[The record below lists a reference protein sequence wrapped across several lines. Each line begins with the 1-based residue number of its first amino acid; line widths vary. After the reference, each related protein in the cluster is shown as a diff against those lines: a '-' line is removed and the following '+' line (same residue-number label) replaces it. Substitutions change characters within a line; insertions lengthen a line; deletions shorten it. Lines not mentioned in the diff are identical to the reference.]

1 MKSKHILV
9 SISSLLL
16 LLGAIPVAYA
26 SSDIVSQTPVNGAL
40 GVATTSAVTVVFD
53 RNITATTTNISFS
66 PTLAFTFATSSATLT
81 ITPSV
86 PFSNNTTYTLTLA
99 NIKDVDGNVLSSYT
113 STFTTKNDF
122 SISIYANTN
131 GGLNLISLPVQP
143 SNTAIASVLGSAASS
158 IDSVW
163 SYDPSNS
170 SAPSSGWL
178 VYYPAHPELSSLSTM
193 NTGYGYWVTANA
205 NTTLSGSGSLFASTS
220 TPPSRTV
227 QSGWNLLG
235 YYQLPGQSSST
246 STGAFSSISGYT
258 TVIGYDNQTGVF
270 KTVSSILPGDAFW
283 LGTPISGTY
292 YPSYSFSS
300 GNGSAI
306 FEPPQASG
314 TITAT
319 KYSGYGNQTMIAGTN
334 NAKLGSFTLST
345 DSAEGVN
352 VNTITVALSSDE
364 AATITDL
371 KLFVNGVQIGATK
384 VSLSTSNSFSI
395 NHPIAASGTGTFDVY
410 GNIKSSANSGTW
422 VANVEASGSGLVTGN
437 AIVSNAIDLQTITL
451 SSPTL
456 SAAVGVSP
464 NNANVIAGSSMVKVG
479 SFDFTSQY
487 SAYTVD
493 KIKVKVPNNVAT
505 SITSVTLRYPNTSG
519 VNTDSSA
526 VLASTAATESYAT
539 ATFTGLTFYIPS
551 NTTKKLDVYV
561 SVSTIQN
568 DGDSGKAIS
577 VALDANEGFS
587 ATDSS
592 GATKTLLADSD
603 LSSDSTT
610 GKGTMSVRK
619 SIPTL
624 SAVALDTSTLSAGSN
639 KTIARVKITADAAG
653 DISWTKLAF
662 TVNKTA
668 SLTLGAT
675 STVKLWQGSNVIVGT
690 FATTTG
696 NFASQSQAFT
706 TDATSGLLVFI
717 PDSEQDVSA
726 GTSLT
731 YELRGTIGGIGVGS
745 NSLDVS
751 ISNLSSS
758 VVTGSASEIGITAVA
773 DPSFTWSDRSSVS
786 MVHSTTTSDWTNDY
800 LVNTLPLTVGNLSV
814 SI

>member
-1 MKSKHILV
+1 MKSTPVLV
-9 SISSLLL
+9 GISSLLL
-16 LLGAIPVAYA
+16 LLGAVPVAYA

-40 GVATTSAVTVVFD
+40 GIATTSAVTVVFD
-53 RNITATTTNISFS
+53 RTISAVSSNISFS
-66 PTLAFTFATSSATLT
+66 PTIAFTFATSSDTLT

-99 NIKDVDGNVLSSYT
+99 GIKDADGNVLSSYT
-113 STFTTKNDF
+113 STFTTKNDY
-122 SISIYANTN
+122 SISVYANAN

-143 SNTAIASVLGSAASS
+143 SSAAIASVLGTAAGS

-193 NTGYGYWVTANA
+193 NTGYGYWITANA
-205 NTTLSGSGSLFASTS
+205 NATLSGSGSLFASTS

-246 STGAFSSISGYT
+246 STGAFSSIPGYT

-283 LGTPISGTY
+283 LGTPTSGTY

-300 GNGSAI
+300 GNGSAV

-352 VNTITVALSSDE
+352 MNTITVTLSSDE

-384 VSLSTSNSFSI
+384 TSLSTSNSFSI
-395 NHPIAASGTGTFDVY
+395 NHPIAASGTGTFDIY
-410 GNIKSSANSGTW
+410 GNIKSSANNGTW

-464 NNANVIAGSSMVKVG
+464 NNANVIAGSSMVKIG

-493 KIKVKVPNNVAT
+493 KIMVKVPNNVAT

-526 VLASTAATESYAT
+526 VLASPAATESYAT

-561 SVSTIQN
+561 SISTIQN
-568 DGDSGKAIS
+568 DGDSGKAIL

-603 LSSDSTT
+603 LASDSTT
-610 GKGTMSVRK
+610 GKGTVSVRK

-675 STVKLWQGSNVIVGT
+675 STVKLWQGSNVIAGT

-758 VVTGSASEIGITAVA
+758 VATGSASEIGITAVA